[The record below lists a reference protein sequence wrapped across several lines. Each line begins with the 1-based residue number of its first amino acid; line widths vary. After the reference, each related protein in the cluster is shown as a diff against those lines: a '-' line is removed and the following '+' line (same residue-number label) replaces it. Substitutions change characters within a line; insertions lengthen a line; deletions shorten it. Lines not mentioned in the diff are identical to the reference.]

1 MGVAP
6 LAREHQRDASARA
19 FGRLAE
25 LSDQVR
31 SGHPEAYLISAG
43 MSDDLEEAVS
53 AGATHLRVG
62 SAILGSRASLG

>member
-1 MGVAP
+1 
-6 LAREHQRDASARA
+6 
-19 FGRLAE
+19 
-25 LSDQVR
+25 VR